1 MNIGSGITIG
11 SGIQIVPDSPAYP
24 TPTLYLD
31 AIAYSGSGS
40 TWTANTGSNATLYN
54 TPTYTLASP
63 TYFNFAPAS
72 SEYATVPD
80 LGNLSTW
87 TVECWV
93 RVKSSLTGV
102 VSSVVTNQ
110 YNGASSLNFSIGT
123 NNSPSSYNLVVGF
136 FNGAWRNTT
145 GFAPTLNTWYHCIG
159 TYDGTT
165 VKQYVNGSLNSSL
178 SYTGSSQSGNK
189 SVRIAR
195 RWDDTLSSSNLFPGD
210 IGLVRIYNRALTD
223 TEVTQNWTANRTR
236 FGL

>member
-1 MNIGSGITIG
+1 MIIGSGITIG
-11 SGIQIVPDSPAYP
+11 SGIRIVPDSPAYP

-72 SEYATVPD
+72 SQYSTVPN

-123 NNSPSSYNLVVGF
+123 NNAPSSYNLVVGF
-136 FNGAWRNTT
+136 FDGAWRNTT
-145 GFAPTLNTWYHCIG
+145 GFAPTLNTWYHVVG
-159 TYDGTT
+159 TYDGSTI
-165 VKQYVNGSLNSSL
+165 KQYVNNSLNTQL
-178 SYTGSSQSGNK
+178 SYTGTPTSGGV
-189 SVRIAR
+189 VRIAG
-195 RWDDTLSSSNLFPGD
+195 RWDTLSSSTDFFPGD
-210 IGLVRIYNRALTD
+210 IGLVRIWNSALTS
-223 TEVTQNWTANRTR
+223 TNVSSLYSENSSR
-236 FGL
+236 FV